1 MIFESTL
8 KAIELLFSLDG
19 EIYTII
25 FLSLTISIL
34 ATITASFFGTILGI
48 LISISDFKFKRLT
61 KKLIFTFMGIPPVVL
76 GLVVLLLITG
86 PFDGMN
92 LLFTKSAMFIAQTLL
107 VFPIIVGNIIISS
120 EKTQKR
126 VLETATTLGASK
138 FDKIILLIKEIKPF
152 ILMSI
157 ILGFSRALSEVGAV
171 MLVGGNIKNDTRVM
185 TTYIALNNSMGEYS
199 MSIAMGII
207 LLLIAF
213 ILHTLLARFR
223 GDFYDWDKRVISEI
237 KNT

>member
-1 MIFESTL
+1 MILESTL
-8 KAIELLFSLDG
+8 KAIELLFSLDK
-19 EIYTII
+19 EIYSII
-25 FLSLTISIL
+25 FLSLTISVL
-34 ATITASFFGTILGI
+34 ATITASFFGTIIGI
-48 LISISDFKFKRLT
+48 LISITNFKLKRFT
-61 KKLIFTFMGIPPVVL
+61 KKVVFTFMGIPPVVL

-120 EKTQKR
+120 EKTQKL

-152 ILMSI
+152 IMMSV

-199 MSIAMGII
+199 VSIAMGMI

-223 GDFYDWDKRVISEI
+223 GDFYD
-237 KNT
+237 

>member
-1 MIFESTL
+1 MILESTL
-8 KAIELLFSLDG
+8 KAIELLFSFDK
-19 EIYTII
+19 EIYSII

-34 ATITASFFGTILGI
+34 ATITASFFGTIIGI
-48 LISISDFKFKRLT
+48 LISITNFKLKRFT
-61 KKLIFTFMGIPPVVL
+61 KKVIFTFMGIPPVVL
-76 GLVVLLLITG
+76 GLIVLLLITG

-126 VLETATTLGASK
+126 ILETASTLGASK
-138 FDKIILLIKEIKPF
+138 FDKIVLLIKEIKPF
-152 ILMSI
+152 IMMSV

-199 MSIAMGII
+199 VSIAMGMI

-223 GDFYDWDKRVISEI
+223 GDFYD
-237 KNT
+237 

>member
-1 MIFESTL
+1 MIYESI
-8 KAIELLFSLDG
+8 IEAFKLLISFDS
-19 EIYTII
+19 EIYSII

-34 ATITASFFGTILGI
+34 ATLTAAVIGTFLGI
-48 LISISDFKFKRLT
+48 LISISDFKFKRFT
-61 KKLIFTFMGIPPVVL
+61 KKIVFTLMGIPPVVL

-92 LLFTKSAMFIAQTLL
+92 LLFTKSAMYIAQTLL
-107 VFPIIVGNIIISS
+107 VLPIIIGNIIITS

-138 FDKIILLIKEIKPF
+138 IDKIFLLIIETKPF
-152 ILMSI
+152 IFMSI

-171 MLVGGNIKNDTRVM
+171 MLVGGNIKGDTRVM

-199 MSIAMGII
+199 MSIAMGFI
-207 LLLIAF
+207 LLSIAF
-213 ILHTLLARFR
+213 LLHTLLAKFR
-223 GDFYDWDKRVISEI
+223 GDFYD
-237 KNT
+237 

>member
-1 MIFESTL
+1 MILESTI
-8 KAIELLFSLDG
+8 KAFELLFSFDK
-19 EIYTII
+19 EIYSII

-34 ATITASFFGTILGI
+34 ATTVASFFGTIFGI
-48 LISISDFKFKRLT
+48 FISISDYKLKRLT
-61 KKLIFTFMGIPPVVL
+61 KKIVFTLMGIPPVVL
-76 GLVVLLLITG
+76 GLIVLLFITG

-107 VFPIIVGNIIISS
+107 VLPIITGNIIISS

-152 ILMSI
+152 IMMSV
-157 ILGFSRALSEVGAV
+157 ILGFSRALSEGGAV

-199 MSIAMGII
+199 
-207 LLLIAF
+207 
-213 ILHTLLARFR
+213 
-223 GDFYDWDKRVISEI
+223 V
-237 KNT
+237 

>member
-1 MIFESTL
+1 MILESVL
-8 KAIELLFSLDG
+8 KAIELLFSLDK
-19 EIYTII
+19 EIYSII

-34 ATITASFFGTILGI
+34 ATITASFFGTIIGI
-48 LISISDFKFKRLT
+48 LISITSFKLKRFT
-61 KKLIFTFMGIPPVVL
+61 KKVVFTFMGIPPVVL

-120 EKTQKR
+120 EKTQKL

-138 FDKIILLIKEIKPF
+138 FDKIILLVKEIKPF
-152 ILMSI
+152 IIMSI

-185 TTYIALNNSMGEYS
+185 TTYIALNNSMGEYEV
-199 MSIAMGII
+199 SIAMGMI

-213 ILHTLLARFR
+213 ILHTLLAKFR
-223 GDFYDWDKRVISEI
+223 GDFYDWDNWSSC
-237 KNT
+237 

>member
-1 MIFESTL
+1 MILESTI
-8 KAIELLFSLDG
+8 KAFELLFSFDR

-34 ATITASFFGTILGI
+34 ATIVASFFGTIFGI
-48 LISISDFKFKRLT
+48 LISISDFKLKRFI
-61 KKLIFTFMGIPPVVL
+61 KKIVFTFMGIPPVVL
-76 GLVVLLLITG
+76 GLIVLLLIAG

-107 VFPIIVGNIIISS
+107 VLPIVTGNIIISS
-120 EKTQKR
+120 EKTQKQ

-138 FDKIILLIKEIKPF
+138 FDKIIHLVKEIKPF
-152 ILMSI
+152 IMMSV

-171 MLVGGNIKNDTRVM
+171 MLVGGNVKNDTRVM

-199 MSIAMGII
+199 VSIAMGII

-213 ILHTLLARFR
+213 VLHTLLAKFR
-223 GDFYDWDKRVISEI
+223 GDFYD
-237 KNT
+237 

>member
-1 MIFESTL
+1 MILESTL
-8 KAIELLFSLDG
+8 KAIELLFSLDK

-25 FLSLTISIL
+25 ILSLTISIL

-48 LISISDFKFKRLT
+48 LISITNFKLKRFT
-61 KKLIFTFMGIPPVVL
+61 KKVIFTLMGIPPVVL
-76 GLVVLLLITG
+76 GLVVLLFITG

-107 VFPIIVGNIIISS
+107 VFPIIIGNIIISS
-120 EKTQKR
+120 EKTQKK

-138 FDKIILLIKEIKPF
+138 RDKIILLIKEIKPF
-152 ILMSI
+152 ILMSV

-199 MSIAMGII
+199 VSIAMGLI

-213 ILHTLLARFR
+213 ILHTLLAKFR
-223 GDFYDWDKRVISEI
+223 GDFYD
-237 KNT
+237 

>member
-1 MIFESTL
+1 MIIESTM
-8 KAIELLFSLDG
+8 KAVELLFSFDS

-25 FLSLTISIL
+25 FLSLAISLL
-34 ATITASFFGTILGI
+34 ATATASFFGTILGI
-48 LISISDFKFKRLT
+48 LISISDFKLKRFT
-61 KKLIFTFMGIPPVVL
+61 KKIVFTFMGIPPVVM

-92 LLFTKSAMFIAQTLL
+92 LLFTKSAMYIAQTLL
-107 VFPIIVGNIIISS
+107 VLPIIVGNIIISS
-120 EKTQKR
+120 EKTQKKI
-126 VLETATTLGASK
+126 LETATTLGANK
-138 FDKIILLIKEIKPF
+138 YHKITLLIKEIKPF
-152 ILMSI
+152 ILMSV

-213 ILHTLLARFR
+213 VLHTLLARFR
-223 GDFYDWDKRVISEI
+223 GDFYD
-237 KNT
+237 

>member
-1 MIFESTL
+1 MILESTL
-8 KAIELLFSLDG
+8 KAIELLFSLDQ

-25 FLSLTISIL
+25 FLSLIISIL

-48 LISISDFKFKRLT
+48 LISISDFKLKRFT
-61 KKLIFTFMGIPPVVL
+61 KKIIFTFMGIPPVVL

-138 FDKIILLIKEIKPF
+138 YNKITLLIKEIKPF
-152 ILMSI
+152 IMMSV

-199 MSIAMGII
+199 VSIAMGII

-213 ILHTLLARFR
+213 MLHTLLARFR
-223 GDFYDWDKRVISEI
+223 GDFYD
-237 KNT
+237 